1 MREILKRTNPNARW
15 RTKVSKRREGQ
26 LYFRQR
32 RFRGCYAPARLH
44 RVPYPLSTAKCLR
57 SSYHSVPR
65 RVARETHSAIPTSEN
80 PSRRSL
86 NHTLFVPRRPRNTQS
101 AQEKGVHRARN
112 PPCLVL
118 TSLKISA
125 SRQPLV
131 CNRSFASTITR
142 SQDHFTG
149 NISRRHSCLFTDP
162 NLSYCSICSICTGS
176 CSVFTISRMQ
186 K

>member
-1 MREILKRTNPNARW
+1 MNNLGVQIRYRECENFGALRRCAE
-15 RTKVSKRREGQ
+15 VSKRRVDR

-44 RVPYPLSTAKCLR
+44 RVPYPLRTTKCLR
-57 SSYHSVPR
+57 SSYHSAPR
-65 RVARETHSAIPTSEN
+65 RVARKLTPPFLC

-118 TSLKISA
+118 ASLKISA
-125 SRQPLV
+125 SHPLV
-131 CNRSFASTITR
+131 CNRSFASTTTR
-142 SQDHFTG
+142 PQIG
-149 NISRRHSCLFTDP
+149 RWIALREIL
-162 NLSYCSICSICTGS
+162 
-176 CSVFTISRMQ
+176 V
-186 K
+186 